1 MVNIMGSKD
10 LGYDVVYRGETITYI
25 REGRWVFFQRLK
37 EYGGGYWLGRTYH
50 DAFIFGLER
59 PTSLFEGIQF
69 ILASRSVEQN
79 ADMFD
84 DDFTLT

>member
-1 MVNIMGSKD
+1 MGSKD
-10 LGYDVVYRGETITYI
+10 LGFDVVYRGETITYI

-69 ILASRSVEQN
+69 ILASMSVEQN
-79 ADMFD
+79 ADQFD
-84 DDFTLT
+84 DDFELF

>member
-1 MVNIMGSKD
+1 MGSKD
-10 LGYDVVYRGETITYI
+10 LGFDVVYRGETINYI

-69 ILASRSVEQN
+69 ILASRSVEKN
-79 ADMFD
+79 ADQFD
-84 DDFTLT
+84 DDFQLF